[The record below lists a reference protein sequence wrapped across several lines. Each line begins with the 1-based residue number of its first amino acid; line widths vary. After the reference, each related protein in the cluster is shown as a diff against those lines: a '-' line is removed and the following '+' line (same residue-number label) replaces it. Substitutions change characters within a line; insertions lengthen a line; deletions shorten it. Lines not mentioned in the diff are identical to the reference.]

1 MNESAAISGLPRSG
15 LLRRLGAL
23 LYDALLLT
31 AVWMIGTA
39 VLLPLTGGEAIE
51 GVWRPL
57 FQLYIVGLTFGFF
70 ALFWIRGGQTLG
82 MKAWRIRVQRPDG
95 SPLELSDALRRF
107 LFAAPAMLLGGIGL
121 LWLLFDRD
129 RLALHDRLS
138 QTEVVLVPAS

>member
-1 MNESAAISGLPRSG
+1 MTDSTAISSLPRGG

-23 LYDALLLT
+23 FYDALLLA

-51 GVWRPL
+51 GALRPL
-57 FQLYIVGLTFGFF
+57 FQLYIAGLSFGFF
-70 ALFWIRGGQTLG
+70 ALFWMRGGQTLG
-82 MKAWRIRVQRPDG
+82 MKAWRLRVQRSDG
-95 SPLELSDALRRF
+95 RMLTLSDALRRF
-107 LFAAPAMLLGGIGL
+107 LLAIPSILLGGVGL

-138 QTEVVLVPAS
+138 GTEVVLVPAQ